1 MTETDFLHMLREN
14 YYDSPV
20 PLLSKTGLNKAKE
33 RSVHLVKFDVV
44 QDHFVYYARCKK
56 ARLYYLKSFSAFNV
70 EVKEVY
76 VLFFNEELIYIMS
89 DFSPELSN
97 DLMRR
102 YNTAQPKAIVS
113 ASDCKNAK
121 GIQQGYPYNI
131 LPKELQDKPL
141 EVSMDFFF
149 REDTVSA
156 HGSLKRFYNADCQ
169 LQNVNIFTLRYSKP
183 FEQYVKCH

>member
-1 MTETDFLHMLREN
+1 MTETEFLHMLRDN

-20 PLLSKTGLNKAKE
+20 PLLSKAGLNKARE
-33 RSVHLVKFDVV
+33 RSVHLVKFDIV
-44 QDHFVYYARCKK
+44 QSHFVYYARCRK

-97 DLMRR
+97 DLMKR
-102 YNTAQPKAIVS
+102 YSITQPKAIFS
-113 ASDCKNAK
+113 PAGCKNAK
-121 GIQQGYPYNI
+121 GIQQGYPYDM
-131 LPKELQDKPL
+131 LPQQLQDKRL
-141 EVSMDFFF
+141 EVSMNFLF
-149 REDTVSA
+149 RNDTVSA

-169 LQNVNIFTLRYSKP
+169 LQSKDIFDISYLKP